1 MKILAGMLMMSTL
14 LVGAGCAQKDWI
26 DRTLVTVDVT
36 GVWRGT
42 MTTPGVTAIN
52 VVMTLEQRGAKV
64 TGDLKYDIFSERS
77 GPIEGTVSGDIFQ
90 FSSMRGIITGELLVN
105 GEEMSGEGSA
115 GRRIELHR
123 STEMK

>member
-1 MKILAGMLMMSTL
+1 MTI
-14 LVGAGCAQKDWI
+14 GA
-26 DRTLVTVDVT
+26 VTVDVT

-42 MTTPGVTAIN
+42 MTTPGVAASN

-64 TGDLKYDIFSERS
+64 TGQLKYEVFSELS

-105 GEEMSGEGSA
+105 GEEMSARARLA
-115 GRRIELHR
+115 GG
-123 STEMK
+123 

>member
-1 MKILAGMLMMSTL
+1 MRTVWAFIATA
-14 LVGAGCAQKDWI
+14 LVFGSCVRQQDWI

-42 MTTPGVTAIN
+42 MTTPGVAAVN
-52 VVMTLEQRGAKV
+52 VAMTLEQRGAKV
-64 TGDLKYDIFSERS
+64 TGQLKYDVFSERS
-77 GPIEGTVSGDIFQ
+77 GPIEGTVSGDIFR

-115 GRRIELHR
+115 GRRIQLRR
-123 STEMK
+123 SAETR